1 MSKMKFVTS
10 KEVGMHSRLQQLAGN
25 WEGKTRTWFEPGV
38 LADES
43 EMKGQIRPVLDGR
56 FMMHEYSGSLN
67 GKPFSGIA
75 LYGYDL
81 SSGKYQ
87 VAWIDSFH
95 MGTAIMLSESSRTSE
110 NLDVTGSYS
119 GGEEQ
124 AEPWRWRTE
133 INLEDEHTLVITA
146 YNITPDGE
154 ESMATETLYKRVIP

>member
-10 KEVGMHSRLQQLAGN
+10 KEVGMHSRLQRLAGN

-43 EMKGQIRPVLDGR
+43 EMKGMIRPVLDGR
-56 FMMHEYSGSLN
+56 FMMHEYSGSFN

-75 LYGYDL
+75 FYGYDL

-87 VAWIDSFH
+87 VAWVDSFH
-95 MGTAIMLSESSRTSE
+95 MGTAIMLSESSRGTE

-119 GGEEQ
+119 SSEEQ
-124 AEPWRWRTE
+124 PEIWGWRTE
-133 INLEDEHTLVITA
+133 IDLEDEHTLIIKA
-146 YNITPDGE
+146 YNITPDGQ
-154 ESMATETLYKRVIP
+154 ESMATETLYKRVTS